1 MHWGK
6 QMVVV
11 QSVYRLTSF
20 GGYCSVF
27 QLGKCVEV
35 FWVVI
40 VTRGGGAGD
49 LGIPN
54 VLKCAGS
61 PT

>member
-1 MHWGK
+1 MSLLDLHFERTFMHWGK

-40 VTRGGGAGD
+40 VTSREEQ
-49 LGIPN
+49 
-54 VLKCAGS
+54 V
-61 PT
+61 T

>member
-6 QMVVV
+6 QMVGV

-20 GGYCSVF
+20 GGYCSVS
-27 QLGKCVEV
+27 QLGKCVDV

-40 VTRGGGAGD
+40 VTRGEEQ
-49 LGIPN
+49 
-54 VLKCAGS
+54 V
-61 PT
+61 T